1 MRTARYRTVNYLLDT
16 NVLSEFKRPQ
26 PDENVIE
33 WARNVDEDRTFVS
46 AVTFGELRR
55 GAALLSQGRRKT
67 ELDIW
72 IRHDLRS
79 RFDRH
84 ILDVTPAIAET
95 WGELMAEAK
104 MRGFGLHPIDAF
116 IAATA
121 RSHDLALVT
130 RNMKDFRNFDIDL
143 LNPWLPQGGAQ

>member
-1 MRTARYRTVNYLLDT
+1 MNYLLDT
-16 NVLSEFKRPQ
+16 NVLSEFKRPR

-55 GAALLSQGRRKT
+55 GATLLSQGRRKT

-84 ILDVTPAIAET
+84 ILDVTPPIAEV
-95 WGELMAEAK
+95 WGELMAAAK
-104 MRGFGLHPIDAF
+104 MRGVGLHPIDAF
-116 IAATA
+116 IGATA
-121 RSHDLALVT
+121 RVHDLALVT
-130 RNMKDFRNFDIDL
+130 RNMKDFSNLDINL
-143 LNPWLPQGGAQ
+143 VNPWLPQGGSQ

>member
-1 MRTARYRTVNYLLDT
+1 MNYLLDT
-16 NVLSEFKRPQ
+16 NVLSEFKRPR

-33 WARNVDEDRTFVS
+33 WARNVDEDRTYVS

-55 GAALLSQGRRKT
+55 GAALLAEGRRKA
-67 ELDIW
+67 ELDVW

-79 RFDRH
+79 RFDGH
-84 ILDVTPAIAET
+84 ILDVTPAIAEA
-95 WGELMAEAK
+95 WGELLAGAK

-121 RSHDLALVT
+121 RVHDLMMVT
-130 RNMKDFRNFDIDL
+130 RNMKDFGDLDIDL
-143 LNPWLPQGGAQ
+143 LNPWLPQGGSR